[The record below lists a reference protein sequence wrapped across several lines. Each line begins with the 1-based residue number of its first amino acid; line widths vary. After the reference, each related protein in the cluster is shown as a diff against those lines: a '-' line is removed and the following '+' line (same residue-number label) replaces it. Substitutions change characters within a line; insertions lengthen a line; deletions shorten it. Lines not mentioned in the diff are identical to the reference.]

1 MLKKYQE
8 ILVASNNL
16 GKIKEIT
23 ALLQQINIKA
33 VSPLPFNLAEPDET
47 GQTFAQNSLLKAK
60 YYAQKTKLPALADD
74 SGLCILALQNQPGV
88 HSARYAID
96 PQTGQKNFS
105 YAFDKIFSDL
115 TKLGFNDNKIAQ
127 AYFICDLCFYDPDTD
142 FTKNFTGRVDGK
154 ISFKPIGDH
163 GFGYDPIFIKEGMT
177 QTFAE
182 LQPDFKHQISHRAL
196 AFEKFLNWL
205 ENL

>member
-1 MLKKYQE
+1 MSKKYQE

-23 ALLQQINIKA
+23 SLLEHINIKA
-33 VSPLPFNLAEPDET
+33 ISPLSFNIAEPNET

-60 YYAQKTKLPALADD
+60 YYAQKTNLPALADD
-74 SGLCILALQNQPGV
+74 SGLCILPLDNQPGV

-105 YAFDKIFSDL
+105 FAFEKIFKEL
-115 TKLGFNDNKIAQ
+115 AKLGFNDDKIAK
-127 AYFICDLCFYDPDTD
+127 ACFICDLSFFDPKTNLA
-142 FTKNFTGRVDGK
+142 KNFEGRVDGK
-154 ISFKPIGDH
+154 ISFKPIGEF
-163 GFGYDPIFIKEGMT
+163 GFGYDPIFIKDGMA
-177 QTFAE
+177 QTFAQ
-182 LQPDFKHQISHRAL
+182 LQPYFKHQISHRAL

-205 ENL
+205 KNL

>member
-1 MLKKYQE
+1 VLKKYQE

-33 VSPLPFNLAEPDET
+33 VSPLPFKLAEPDET

-105 YAFDKIFSDL
+105 YAFNKIFNDL

-127 AYFICDLCFYDPDTD
+127 AYFICDLCFYDPDTN

-154 ISFKPIGDH
+154 ISFKPIGDN
-163 GFGYDPIFIKEGMT
+163 GFGYDQIFIKEGMT
-177 QTFAE
+177 QTFAQ